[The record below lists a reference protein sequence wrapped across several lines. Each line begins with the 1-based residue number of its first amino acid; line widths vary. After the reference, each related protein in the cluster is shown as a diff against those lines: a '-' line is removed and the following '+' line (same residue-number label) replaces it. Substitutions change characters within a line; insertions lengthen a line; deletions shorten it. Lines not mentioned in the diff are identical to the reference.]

1 MQMVMTQRL
10 FKRADGGGRVAAF
23 EVMLC
28 NHAIQN
34 LIREGKIFQIDNVM
48 QTARGEGMITMEN
61 AIEALVATG
70 QITREGL
77 E

>member
-1 MQMVMTQRL
+1 MSEN
-10 FKRADGGGRVAAF
+10 AGG
-23 EVMLC
+23 
-28 NHAIQN
+28 
-34 LIREGKIFQIDNVM
+34 QIDNVM
-48 QTARGEGMITMEN
+48 QTARGQGMITMEN